1 MIRCVSIAILSFVL
15 LTSLPIDANS
25 AEQEKAQIHFEPFE
39 FSIPDKNDFVYF
51 TLFIVPAK
59 QSNLLDLCK
68 MEPRVRDVVNK
79 TLYGR
84 KGLEKLGLKNPY
96 MVNASEV
103 LRKRINQTLGVDWAG
118 LAIFVR
124 GAIELETGPVENPPI
139 ANPLSC
145 EQINFQ
151 AKSIANLDD
160 G

>member
-1 MIRCVSIAILSFVL
+1 MIRCVSIGILSFVL

-25 AEQEKAQIHFEPFE
+25 TEREKAQVHFEPFE
-39 FSIPDKNDFVYF
+39 FSIPEKNEFVYF
-51 TLFIVPAK
+51 TLFVVPAK

-84 KGLEKLGLKNPY
+84 KDLEKLGLKNPY

-103 LRKRINQTLGVDWAG
+103 LKKRINQTLGADWVE

-124 GAIELETGPVENPPI
+124 GAIEVETGPVENPPVPH
-139 ANPLSC
+139 PLSC
-145 EQINFQ
+145 KQINFQ
-151 AKSIANLDD
+151 AKSITNPDD